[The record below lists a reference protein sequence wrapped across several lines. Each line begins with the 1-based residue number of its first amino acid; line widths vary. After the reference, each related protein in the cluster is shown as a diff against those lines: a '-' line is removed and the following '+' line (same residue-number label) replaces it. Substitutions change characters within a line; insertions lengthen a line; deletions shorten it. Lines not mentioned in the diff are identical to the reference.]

1 MAEAASSSGQTSDLQ
16 AYAGQGFNRALGR
29 LGDGRL
35 EKQTLSLI
43 QNLCRGVIT
52 PGMNDRHLSWVDG
65 VGGLESRYARVTQ
78 GQGAPRLIFTR
89 DDSRIVVLW
98 VDYHDD
104 ATAWERRNRARIPD
118 HVDGAAPLSIGGTP
132 PPVPR
137 TTPDEEIQLPAPD
150 LLRDLRSASFEEY
163 FAALDEDQR
172 SLVYYDMSNRKGL
185 SFVTAGAGTGKT
197 SIAIRRALHLAGR
210 PELEGGRVLYLCY
223 NRVLR
228 ATVESAIKELGP
240 PETAGQIDVRTFHQW
255 AGWYLRKRGQPIEV
269 DDKAGWLRWAIDA
282 ELKNLPEEMQRT
294 LQPLLGGDSRSDT
307 RQPNEVLAT
316 EILHVISPNQF
327 KEFEPYGQ
335 VKRPVGQGL
344 RPLKLS
350 QRRAIWALHRR
361 IRQRGDLRYTW
372 DDLVEQA
379 RSTRMSD
386 PSPPRYR
393 SVIVDEG
400 QDCSRAMVRLAKAL
414 VAGEERR
421 LLVLA
426 DPVQD
431 MYPGRFV
438 WAKSEFG
445 PRGRQAKYLLRPYR
459 STRQIHALAASLYAK
474 IRESRR
480 ELEDM
485 SESRREGP
493 PPRLAK
499 FATEREG
506 LEFVITSVREEVAR
520 GRPAGQIAVLTG
532 SNSPK
537 KPRRDETVAA
547 LGDAGIPALALE
559 RDCAPDSSSVSV
571 STVNA
576 AKGLDFTSVY
586 LLDPGLSFG
595 SPDSRRARFYVAI
608 TRASRSVCIVCC
620 TDAGSPL
627 LEELDPKCYRTVLAA
642 NDRL

>member
-1 MAEAASSSGQTSDLQ
+1 MAEAALSSSQESGLQ
-16 AYAGQGFNRALGR
+16 AYAGQRFNRALGR

-35 EKQTLSLI
+35 KKQTLCVI
-43 QNLCRGVIT
+43 ENLCRGVIT
-52 PGMNDRHLSWVDG
+52 PGMNDKHLAWVDG
-65 VGGLESRYARVTQ
+65 VGGLESRSARVTQ
-78 GQGAPRLIFTR
+78 GHGAPRLIFTR
-89 DDSRIVVLW
+89 DDSRIVALW
-98 VDYHDD
+98 VDNHDD
-104 ATAWERRNRARIPD
+104 APAWERRNRAQIPD
-118 HVDGAAPLSIGGTP
+118 QIDEAAPLSIGGAP

-137 TTPDEEIQLPAPD
+137 TTPDEEIHLPATD
-150 LLRDLRSASFEEY
+150 LLGDLQAASFEEY

-172 SLVYYDMSNRKGL
+172 SLVYYDMRNRKGL

-228 ATVESAIKELGP
+228 ATVESAIKALGS

-255 AGWYLRKRGQPIEV
+255 AGWYLQKRGLPLEV
-269 DDKAGWLRWAIDA
+269 DNNAGWLRWAIEA
-282 ELKNLPEEMQRT
+282 ELKHLPTEMRRA
-294 LQPLLGGDSRSDT
+294 LQPLLSRDPRSDI
-307 RQPNEVLAT
+307 RQSNEILAT
-316 EILHVISPNQF
+316 EILNVISPNQF
-327 KEFEPYGQ
+327 EEFEPYGQ
-335 VKRPVGQGL
+335 VTRPVGQGL
-344 RPLKLS
+344 KPLKQS
-350 QRRAIWALHRR
+350 QRRAIWALHQR
-361 IRQRGDLRYTW
+361 IRQRNDLKSTW

-379 RSTRMSD
+379 RIARVSD
-386 PSPPRYR
+386 PNPPRYR
-393 SVIVDEG
+393 AVILDEG
-400 QDCSRAMVRLAKAL
+400 QDCSRAMARLAKAL

-445 PRGRQAKYLLRPYR
+445 PRGRQANYLLRPYR

-474 IRESRR
+474 IKETRSEI
-480 ELEDM
+480 EDM
-485 SESRREGP
+485 SESQREGP
-493 PPRLAK
+493 LPRLAT
-499 FATEREG
+499 FATESDS
-506 LEFVITSVREEVAR
+506 LECVVTAIREELAQ

-532 SNSPK
+532 SNSPT
-537 KPRRDETVAA
+537 KPRRDEVVAA
-547 LGDAGIPALALE
+547 LECARIPALALE
-559 RDCAPDSSSVSV
+559 RDSSPNSSSVSV

-608 TRASRSVCIVCC
+608 TRASRSASVVCC
-620 TDAGSPL
+620 ADARSPL
-627 LEELDPKCYRTVLAA
+627 LDDLDPACYQRVGPPAA
-642 NDRL
+642 